1 MKARDNFKIYDVTN
15 WEINNCNTHIVQL
28 SNILRS
34 KRNQTMKGDIMIFK
48 NHTEAQTLIPDL
60 FFFYF

>member
-34 KRNQTMKGDIMIFK
+34 KRNQTMKGGIMIFK
-48 NHTEAQTLIPDL
+48 THTEAQTLIPDL